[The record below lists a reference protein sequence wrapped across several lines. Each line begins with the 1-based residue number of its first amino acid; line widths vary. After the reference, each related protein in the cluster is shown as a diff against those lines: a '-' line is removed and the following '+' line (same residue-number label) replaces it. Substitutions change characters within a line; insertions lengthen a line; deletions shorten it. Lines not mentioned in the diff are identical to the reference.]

1 MGSLK
6 KDQQIIAKDVEGL
19 SKAIDSAV
27 AKVKVFLR
35 MNICVYLRT
44 VPTIVIAH
52 TFCASPDTRISNRQ
66 CLLIMQGYFCAV

>member
-27 AKVKVFLR
+27 AKVKVILRR
-35 MNICVYLRT
+35 MNICGYL
-44 VPTIVIAH
+44 
-52 TFCASPDTRISNRQ
+52 ISV
-66 CLLIMQGYFCAV
+66 G